1 MNYKIINNL
10 IYSLILFSGCSF
22 YSFKGSLPENIKSV
36 YIHQINNDTSEYV
49 ITNILNESIRD
60 RLINQNLLNIV
71 DEYNSDS
78 QLILK
83 IKSVDDLPN
92 VYNNLNDKYEIV
104 EQWKL
109 NIKVKIIWKDIYSD
123 KILIDKD
130 ISEWAMYDNSGIDV
144 GMDQI
149 DNDLDGLLDAED
161 SDEYGS
167 SREASLR
174 IVSSKISNRIID
186 ELTSNW

>member
-1 MNYKIINNL
+1 MNYKINFFL
-10 IYSLILFSGCSF
+10 VYSVILFSGCSF
-22 YSFKGSLPENIKSV
+22 YSFKGSLPENIKSI
-36 YIHQINNDTSEYV
+36 YIHQISNATSEYV
-49 ITNILNESIRD
+49 ITNLLNESIRE

-92 VYNNLNDKYEIV
+92 VYNNINDTYEIV

-109 NIKVKIIWKDIYSD
+109 NIKVKIIWKNIYSD

-130 ISEWAMYDNSGIDV
+130 ISEWAMYNNSGIDV

-167 SREASLR
+167 SREAALR

-186 ELTSNW
+186 ELTSTW

>member
-49 ITNILNESIRD
+49 ITNLLNESIRD

-92 VYNNLNDKYEIV
+92 VYNNLNEKYEIV

-167 SREASLR
+167 SREAALR
-174 IVSSKISNRIID
+174 IV
-186 ELTSNW
+186 

>member
-49 ITNILNESIRD
+49 ITNLLNESIRD

-167 SREASLR
+167 SREAALR

-186 ELTSNW
+186 ELTSTW